1 MLWETEEKLKKKELS
16 RIEKAQNGTKSLY
29 QSITADG
36 PETYVDGYGT
46 IREIH
51 ESPIVTGL
59 RKFHHWINMDRT
71 LSDEAYLQKHGYQK
85 PLAGLGAAGMASK
98 PNFVI
103 KTLPDGTKI
112 KVIAEGV
119 SGATKRA
126 KSQMS
131 TIDRYMKGRTDTQLA
146 ADEII
151 SAMRNK
157 GLPVD
162 EQEIF
167 TNVARGNAAIYS
179 KYLK

>member
-1 MLWETEEKLKKKELS
+1 MG
-16 RIEKAQNGTKSLY
+16 RVINGM
-29 QSITADG
+29 I
-36 PETYVDGYGT
+36 PEDATQAFAV
-46 IREIH
+46 
-51 ESPIVTGL
+51 
-59 RKFHHWINMDRT
+59 
-71 LSDEAYLQKHGYQK
+71 
-85 PLAGLGAAGMASK
+85 GAAPK
-98 PNFVI
+98 EII
-103 KTLPDGTKI
+103 KVLPDGTRI

-119 SGATKRA
+119 SGASKRA

-131 TIDRYMKGRTDTQLA
+131 TIDRYMKSRTDTQLA
-146 ADEII
+146 SDEII